1 MSWCDIYSYWRCPNC
16 NNENRY
22 NLTWQH
28 FYKFKELP
36 NEEYSK
42 EKCNHC
48 GKEYYVNS
56 NEPNPYCFKMNKG
69 KCKNDYIKNMVVD
82 INEKLTLVNEY
93 WTT

>member
-16 NNENRY
+16 SNENRY

-36 NEEYSK
+36 DEKYSK
-42 EKCNHC
+42 EKCDHC